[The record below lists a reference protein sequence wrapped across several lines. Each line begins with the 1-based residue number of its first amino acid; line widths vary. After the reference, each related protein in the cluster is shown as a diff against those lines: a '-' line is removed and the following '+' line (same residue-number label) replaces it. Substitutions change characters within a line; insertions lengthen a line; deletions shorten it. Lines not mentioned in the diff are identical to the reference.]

1 MSGGRLAAV
10 PASPWPGETDD
21 DVSTRQLLR
30 QVAQELFAEQGF
42 QAVSLRQLAVAMGMQ
57 VGSLYNHI
65 DSKQVLLF
73 ELIQDHESELLALLC
88 KDLVRRAEGL
98 PQLEAYVRLYL
109 QFNCLHDQRHTL
121 ARLEFRSLAPEQQHS
136 IKLLRQT
143 HVDPLEDLLRRCA
156 LPARECGTIALGMRA
171 LLDGVV
177 AGYPVGGRPPLGNLA
192 ALFSRMVMSGL
203 SQPQA

>member
-1 MSGGRLAAV
+1 MSSRRAGAAA
-10 PASPWPGETDD
+10 ASPWPEEPEG

-73 ELIQDHESELLALLC
+73 ELVLEHERELLALLR
-88 KDLVRRAEGL
+88 KDLARRAAGL
-98 PQLEAYVRLYL
+98 VQLEAYVRLYL

-121 ARLEFRSLAPEQQHS
+121 ARLEFRSLTPEQQHS
-136 IKLLRQT
+136 IERLRQA
-143 HVDPLEDLLRRCA
+143 HIELLDDLLRGCA
-156 LPARECGTIALGMRA
+156 LPARECAPLALGMRA

-192 ALFSRMVMSGL
+192 ALFSRMVMAGL
-203 SQPQA
+203 SAPQA